1 MSSTNSIVT
10 GSFTEKKDELDSP
23 TEPYSLGY
31 DMETLQHV
39 VQTAWI
45 QIDRKNMNEAILLEK
60 QADFWKS
67 FGIKPVLLGF
77 YRYAGVSRTVG
88 GLEEALFFM
97 QQETNDVLESVTFRL
112 VKFVEIRQTADS

>member
-1 MSSTNSIVT
+1 MATD
-10 GSFTEKKDELDSP
+10 SFTEKKDELDSP

-45 QIDRKNMNEAILLEK
+45 QIDRKNMNEAILREK

-67 FGIKPVLLGF
+67 FGIKP
-77 YRYAGVSRTVG
+77 
-88 GLEEALFFM
+88 M

-112 VKFVEIRQTADS
+112 VKFVEIHQIADS

>member
-1 MSSTNSIVT
+1 MSSTNSIAIDL
-10 GSFTEKKDELDSP
+10 FTEKKDESDSP

-45 QIDRKNMNEAILLEK
+45 KNDRKNMNEATNLEK

-67 FGIKPVLLGF
+67 FGIKHGSLES
-77 YRYAGVSRTVG
+77 YRYEGVSWTVG
-88 GLEEALFFM
+88 GLEIALFFM

-112 VKFVEIRQTADS
+112 IKFVEIHQTADS

>member
-1 MSSTNSIVT
+1 MATDP
-10 GSFTEKKDELDSP
+10 FTEKKDELDSP
-23 TEPYSLGY
+23 KEPYSLGY

-112 VKFVEIRQTADS
+112 VKFVEIHQIADS

>member
-10 GSFTEKKDELDSP
+10 GSFTEKKDESDSP

-31 DMETLQHV
+31 GMETLQHV

-45 QIDRKNMNEAILLEK
+45 KIDRKNMNEAILLEK

-67 FGIKPVLLGF
+67 FGTKPELLRF
-77 YRYAGVSRTVG
+77 YRYAGVS
-88 GLEEALFFM
+88 
-97 QQETNDVLESVTFRL
+97 
-112 VKFVEIRQTADS
+112 

>member
-1 MSSTNSIVT
+1 
-10 GSFTEKKDELDSP
+10 
-23 TEPYSLGY
+23 
-31 DMETLQHV
+31 METLQHV

-45 QIDRKNMNEAILLEK
+45 KNDRKNMNEAILREK

-67 FGIKPVLLGF
+67 FGIKPKLLGF
-77 YRYAGVSRTVG
+77 YRYAEVSRTVG

-112 VKFVEIRQTADS
+112 VKFVEIHQIADS